1 MEGAPYFHLHMWD
14 DWVLHAKH
22 GADGRTYWWATL
34 PTLQKPTVQLR
45 TTKPPPHSGPSSSCP
60 NFRLDT
66 SHSVLPML
74 CNKEQIALVDSEFPI
89 SGGV

>member
-1 MEGAPYFHLHMWD
+1 MGYTPYTPEAHCPAED
-14 DWVLHAKH
+14 NKD
-22 GADGRTYWWATL
+22 
-34 PTLQKPTVQLR
+34 
-45 TTKPPPHSGPSSSCP
+45 PPHSGPSSSCP

-89 SGGV
+89 SGGVQAKQNRLSVLFLEDG